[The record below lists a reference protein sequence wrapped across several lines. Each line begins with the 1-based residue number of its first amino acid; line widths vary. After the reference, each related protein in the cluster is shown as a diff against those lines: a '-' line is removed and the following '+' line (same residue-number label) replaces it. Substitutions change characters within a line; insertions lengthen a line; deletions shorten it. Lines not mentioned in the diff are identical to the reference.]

1 MSRIAA
7 VTPETAT
14 GKTKEMFD
22 AINKKLGKV
31 PNVFQHMANSP
42 AVLEGYMS
50 FSRALDGGVLP
61 PKLRELIAIT
71 VAQINVCQYCLS
83 AHMAIAKS
91 IGMTEQELR
100 LARDQRSD
108 NDKWNAA
115 LKFVRQMVT
124 TDAEMKEADV
134 SEVKS
139 AGFSDGEVAEIIAV
153 VSLNQFTNYF
163 NLIVQPEIDFPKI
176 ETAFPV

>member
-134 SEVKS
+134 SEVKA

>member
-7 VTPETAT
+7 VNPENAT
-14 GKTKEMFD
+14 GKTKEIFD

-31 PNVFQHMANSP
+31 PNIFQHMANSP

-50 FSRALDGGVLP
+50 FSRALDGGSLP

-71 VAQINVCQYCLS
+71 VAEINVCQYCLS

-91 IGMTEQELR
+91 IGMTEQELK

-108 NDKWNAA
+108 NDKWNAV

-124 TDAEMKEADV
+124 TDAEMKDDDIA
-134 SEVKS
+134 EVKA
-139 AGFSDGEVAEIIAV
+139 AGFSDGEIAEIVAV
-153 VSLNQFTNYF
+153 VALNQFTNYF
-163 NLIVQPEIDFPKI
+163 NLTVQPEIDFPKI

>member
-7 VTPETAT
+7 ISPESAT
-14 GKTKEMFD
+14 GKVKDIYD

-31 PNVFQHMANSP
+31 PNIFQHMANSP

-61 PKLRELIAIT
+61 PKLRELIAIA
-71 VAQINVCQYCLS
+71 VAEINVCQYCLS

-91 IGMTEQELR
+91 IGMTEQELK

-124 TDAEMKEADV
+124 TDAEMKDDDIAQ
-134 SEVKS
+134 VKE
-139 AGFSDGEVAEIIAV
+139 AGFTDAEIAEIIAV
-153 VSLNQFTNYF
+153 VALNQFTNYF
-163 NLIVQPEIDFPKI
+163 NLTVQPEIDFPKI